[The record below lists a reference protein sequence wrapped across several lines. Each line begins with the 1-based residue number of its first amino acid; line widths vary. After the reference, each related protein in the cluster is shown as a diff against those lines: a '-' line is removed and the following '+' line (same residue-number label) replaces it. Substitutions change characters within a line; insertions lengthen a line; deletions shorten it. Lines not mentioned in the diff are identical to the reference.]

1 MDILTAHF
9 IMKGLGDKEELVEPI
24 PLPNVSGSVLGR
36 MIAWS
41 EHHVTTCSFSAEAPP
56 SSPINSEVPVQPVV
70 RPKVPKRRQPQ
81 FPPPDVVPTAW
92 EKDFLERNR
101 EDLYDLLLAANYLDV
116 KRLMDL
122 LCARVADLIKGKDP
136 AKIRKTFHVPEPS

>member
-1 MDILTAHF
+1 MHILTANF
-9 IMKGLGDKEELVEPI
+9 IIKGLGDKEELVEPI

-41 EHHVTTCSFSAEAPP
+41 EHHVSTCSFSAEAPP

-81 FPPPDVVPTAW
+81 FPPPDVVPTTW
-92 EKDFLERNR
+92 ERDFLERNR
-101 EDLYDLLLAANYLDV
+101 EDLYDLLLVSNTELRPAAVYHYNIGTYGVLS
-116 KRLMDL
+116 
-122 LCARVADLIKGKDP
+122 AIK
-136 AKIRKTFHVPEPS
+136 